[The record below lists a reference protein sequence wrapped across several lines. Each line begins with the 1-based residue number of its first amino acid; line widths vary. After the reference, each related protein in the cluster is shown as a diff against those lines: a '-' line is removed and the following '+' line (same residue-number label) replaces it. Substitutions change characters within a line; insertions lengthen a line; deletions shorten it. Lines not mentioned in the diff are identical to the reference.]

1 MQNNFLMGV
10 IFWRSWGVAPGIF
23 KNTNEERVFEKMVAN
38 SSVLEGVPN
47 FRDDSFFGSSQ
58 NL

>member
-23 KNTNEERVFEKMVAN
+23 KNTNEERVFEKMVPN
-38 SSVLEGVPN
+38 LSVLEG
-47 FRDDSFFGSSQ
+47 SFEA
-58 NL
+58 